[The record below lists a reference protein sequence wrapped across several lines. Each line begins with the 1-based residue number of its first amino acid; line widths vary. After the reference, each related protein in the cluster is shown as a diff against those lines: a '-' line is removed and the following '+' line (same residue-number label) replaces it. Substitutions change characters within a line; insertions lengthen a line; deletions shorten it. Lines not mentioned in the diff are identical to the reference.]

1 MADIENLRH
10 LPPEKSTDMIETI
23 TLHDALNNEA
33 DYIRS
38 IANTTPNATLND
50 VNVDDIITPGN
61 YYLATGITG
70 ANNYS
75 YLIVLKVS
83 YNLTQI
89 SYTNLFSQL
98 KVRNKQ
104 DGEWTDWKYI
114 TTQS

>member
-1 MADIENLRH
+1 
-10 LPPEKSTDMIETI
+10 MIETI
-23 TLHDALNNEA
+23 SLRTALDSEA
-33 DYIRS
+33 DYIRT
-38 IANTTPNATLND
+38 IAYTTPNATLND

-61 YYLATGITG
+61 YYLVTGITG

-83 YNLTQI
+83 YHLTQI
-89 SYTNLFSQL
+89 SYTNQFSQL

-114 TTQS
+114 TTQL